1 MKNARGFFVRR
12 GICDPRGREMV
23 TIHEKNS
30 TTFDTL
36 GLGALLPSLCT
47 VTEELNGMYELE
59 LTHPYDAQ
67 GKWQRL
73 EEERILYASTPAG
86 RQPFRIYY
94 VKPDMDGI
102 TVKARHVFYDLLDNI
117 CLSVNASG
125 TPQAVLSAIKNALA
139 CPMPFVF
146 TTDMTGSGKL
156 VLHNENPVAAL
167 LAADEDKD
175 SFVKAFGGELLRD
188 GFTVSMRASIG
199 ENRGVAIRYGKNL
212 VGLEICEDISE
223 VATRIYAFGKNGVA
237 MSGKYRD
244 SPYINSYQY
253 PKIQIF
259 EDASLS
265 YAQLPEAVQKLF
277 DAGCDM
283 PKVNIKADFQLLSK
297 TEEYKDYAILEEV
310 QLGDVVTVAN
320 IKMGFYQQ
328 AKVISY
334 EWDALL
340 EQYEKVEL
348 GDFVADLTA
357 SVTNGKKSLSAAV
370 GASAEA
376 RQVYGMISGRV
387 TINDSGLYVCADG
400 SSTANASKLF
410 HFGSNGLRHS
420 STGVN
425 GTYRTLIDAN
435 GNISGSS
442 GGVADAY
449 TKAET
454 DTLLA
459 AKVNAVAGKQLS
471 TEDFTAAEK
480 NKLANIEAGANRYA
494 HPATHSADMI
504 TGLASVATSGD
515 YEALTNKPQTLRLV
529 KRVTAAADTAN
540 ITFATDDAGKAL
552 NSTEGGVLKVLI
564 PENTTLAYQEY
575 IRIRLNGQTT
585 GHWRTGHSNSGYFVI
600 GRGGD
605 TRGIMRVDISNVAG
619 NIMAHSDYVYRG
631 TEGGGSGI
639 LGGGLMAATAAVTS
653 IRVYAETNQLPAGTI
668 VEWWEKG

>member
-1 MKNARGFFVRR
+1 
-12 GICDPRGREMV
+12 MV

-167 LAADEDKD
+167 LASDEDKD

-310 QLGDVVTVAN
+310 RLGDVVTVAN

-442 GGVADAY
+442 GG
-449 TKAET
+449 
-454 DTLLA
+454 
-459 AKVNAVAGKQLS
+459 
-471 TEDFTAAEK
+471 
-480 NKLANIEAGANRYA
+480 
-494 HPATHSADMI
+494 
-504 TGLASVATSGD
+504 D

-575 IRIRLNGQTT
+575 IRVRLNGQTT